1 MTIRN
6 GDNTIDWRVMSKVF
20 FLPLIGTLLSI
31 IGVMIAMQLS
41 ELKAGIVE
49 LKVGQNEIQTVQ
61 AGVLRLNDKQDANIQ
76 ANTKLIQDKIN
87 SLQMTVDEFN
97 ALKVDYYRRFG
108 YISTTRSG
116 KEILL
121 ESPMK

>member
-49 LKVGQNEIQTVQ
+49 LKAGQNEIQTVQ